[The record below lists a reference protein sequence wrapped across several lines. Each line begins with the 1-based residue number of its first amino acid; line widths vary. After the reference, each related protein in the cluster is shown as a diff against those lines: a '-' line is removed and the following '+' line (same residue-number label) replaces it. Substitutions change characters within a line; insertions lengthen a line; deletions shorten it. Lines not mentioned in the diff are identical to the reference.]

1 MKKNIEALLLALFF
15 AVPLGQVAA
24 HDFKG
29 EGDRFYYDE
38 VSRLIDGAMLGGLG
52 YYEPSAA
59 RQGDVLRVAM
69 LEFEPGVGDRIVVG
83 TLQAGKALENKS
95 IVTPEAG
102 QYRNPRLTVD
112 GKGVLWL
119 SYEALKDGGWSVFIR
134 KTKAKGIFEN
144 EETRVSGEGLSAINH
159 DVAAMRGGGLAL
171 VWQGERGGQWDVK
184 FRQVDGAGKAGDVL
198 VLSYGNQRG
207 DWHPVIA
214 SRPDGQLC
222 VAWDA
227 YDGES
232 FSVKATR
239 FDGEQWGQS
248 FYVTNTKAFEGRAD
262 VVFDS
267 AGKLYVLWEEG
278 GLNWGKE
285 YRGYGTATNTVGPM
299 HRFRL
304 LRVAEIGAKDRV
316 LPLGLPLP
324 SVEAAQARKKA
335 LASRNELGLYYERG
349 QFGLDGTGRL
359 WVFYRHY
366 YYPELALTQRPTH
379 HIEEGWRL
387 YARCLQ
393 DGKWSGLIGLE
404 PNQRDGMQQLSL
416 APTEKG
422 LAVVW
427 TTGRTHRGKA
437 SAQRGV
443 ASALLEVEAGDVL
456 ASVAAVKE
464 LTAKKPGRSAG
475 GGKRDE
481 VFKPEKIGGVDYEV
495 YMGDLHRHTD
505 LSLCRVYFDGTLD
518 DVYRYAIEAGELDF
532 LGVTDHCRDI
542 SNGDVRSQ
550 LWWRSLKE
558 VTRHKLKDVFFPM
571 FAFERSHGETDHNVI
586 SLRNDMLR
594 PYQPPLKNFW
604 EEIDADTFTIP
615 HNPINTKRAFAFHD
629 DEKRPLLEIYQGCRD
644 NAMDKQA
651 HIGLGKGYHMGFI
664 ASSDHMA
671 TRSSF
676 ACVWSPKREH
686 EAIFRSMQARRTYG
700 ATAKIR
706 LVFRTGDHWMG
717 ERVQAKEMPE
727 FSFEI
732 KAAAPIERVAV
743 IQDGKVVKTLMP
755 EEKDTTEFSKSFR
768 PEGGLEG
775 EHYVYIHLLQKNGD
789 QAWSSPI
796 WVEKK

>member
-1 MKKNIEALLLALFF
+1 MRINIKTLLLALWL
-15 AVPLGQVAA
+15 AMPPGEVAA

-29 EGDRFYYDE
+29 KGEHFYYDK
-38 VSRLIDGAMLGGLG
+38 VSRLIDGTMLEGQGF
-52 YYEPSAA
+52 YEPSVV

-69 LEFEPGVGDRIVVG
+69 LEFEPGLGDRIVVG
-83 TLQAGKALENKS
+83 TLQAGKALADKS
-95 IVTPEAG
+95 LVTPEAG
-102 QYRNPRLTVD
+102 QYRNPQLTVD
-112 GKGVLWL
+112 GKGALWL
-119 SYEALKDGGWSVFIR
+119 SYEALKDGSWSVFIS
-134 KTKAKGIFEN
+134 KAKARGVVEGG
-144 EETRVSGEGLSAINH
+144 ETRLSGEGLSAINH
-159 DVAAMRGGGLAL
+159 DVAAMPGGGLAV

-184 FRQVDGAGKAGDVL
+184 FRRVDSNGEAGDVL

-207 DWHPVIA
+207 DWRPVIA
-214 SRPDGQLC
+214 SGSDGQLC

-239 FDGEQWGQS
+239 FDGEQWGPT
-248 FYVTNTKAFEGRAD
+248 FFVANTKAFEGRAD
-262 VVFDS
+262 VLFDS
-267 AGKLYVLWEEG
+267 AGKLHVLWEEG

-285 YRGYGTATNTVGPM
+285 YRDHGSETNTVGPM

-304 LRVAEIGAKDRV
+304 LRVAEIGAKNQV
-316 LPLGLPLP
+316 LALGLPLP

-335 LASRNELGLYYERG
+335 IANRNELGLYYERG
-349 QFGLDGTGRL
+349 QFGLDGEGRL

-366 YYPELALTQRPTH
+366 YYPELALTQQPTH

-393 DGKWSGLIGLE
+393 NGKWSGLIGLE

-416 APTEKG
+416 APTGKG

-427 TTGRTHRGKA
+427 TTGRSHRGKA
-437 SAQRGV
+437 SEQRGV
-443 ASALLEVEAGDVL
+443 ASALLEVKADDAL

-464 LTAKKPGRSAG
+464 HGSKKAGRSAG
-475 GGKRDE
+475 GGKRDGR
-481 VFKPEKIGGVDYEV
+481 FKPERLGGIDYEV

-518 DVYRYAIEAGELDF
+518 DAYRYAIEAGELDF
-532 LGVTDHCRDI
+532 LGVTDHSRDI

-586 SLRNDMLR
+586 SLRDDMLR

-615 HNPINTKRAFAFHD
+615 HNPIRAKRAFAFHD

-644 NAMDKQA
+644 QAMDKEA
-651 HIGLGKGYHMGFI
+651 HLGLDKGYHMGFI
-664 ASSDHMA
+664 ASSDHVA

-717 ERVQAKEMPE
+717 ERVQTKEMPE
-727 FSFEI
+727 FSFGI

-743 IQDGKVVKTLMP
+743 IQGGKVVKTLMP
-755 EEKDTTEFSKSFR
+755 EEKDTTEFNKSFR
-768 PEGGLEG
+768 LEGGLNG
-775 EHYVYIHLLQKNGD
+775 EQYVYIHLLQKNGD

-796 WVEKK
+796 WVEKN